1 MIFDLGLLFTN
12 HIYSYYTIAIICFV
26 IQLSLI
32 LLYLTD
38 WKSSFYRLI
47 LIWLFLVVLFI
58 YFLLIFDSVLLG
70 NIVCNIG
77 DVNNEIGTKVN
88 VSGHVHVNDG
98 EAGKSLA
105 NHVGIVGG
113 MGVGVIGVGRA
124 VARAPIP
131 PLAKAGVVLVGAAV
145 GGVVEKIINN
155 SGNVGTNSTSSINNR
170 IISKLIDGSQ
180 VSVLQENFFLQM
192 IFYLGCLY
200 LISFLVTQLIFKL
213 YFKDSVTLDLSR
225 FLGAN
230 LNSKLEYYLNKI
242 ILLNKRMSIFWMWF
256 GILVIM
262 YLISRFSYANYLMRA
277 KIDDAIN
284 AHISLHPIKDNLH
297 FTDGSLEE
305 MLLYLQ
311 WGNYMCL
318 VTLICLTVI
327 LLFRFH
333 FNKNIS
339 AIYIWLL
346 MVLLIV
352 TLTYSAYIS
361 GDLYTNLDSYVY
373 TYYNI
378 EK

>member
-58 YFLLIFDSVLLG
+58 YFLVIFDGVLLG
-70 NIVCNIG
+70 NIVCNVG

-98 EAGKSLA
+98 EAGKSLT

-155 SGNVGTNSTSSINNR
+155 SGNVGTSSRSSINNG
-170 IISKLIDGSQ
+170 IISKLIDDSQ

-200 LISFLVTQLIFKL
+200 LVSFLVTQLIFKL

-262 YLISRFSYANYLMRA
+262 YLISRFSYANYLMRT

-284 AHISLHPIKDNLH
+284 AHISFYPLKDNLH